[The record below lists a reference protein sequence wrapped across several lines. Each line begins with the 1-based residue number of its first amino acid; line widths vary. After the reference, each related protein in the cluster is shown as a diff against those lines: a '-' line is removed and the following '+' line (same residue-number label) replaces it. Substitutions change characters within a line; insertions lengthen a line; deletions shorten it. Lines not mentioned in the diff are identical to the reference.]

1 MTTKKKWAIGIGV
14 FLALGLLGSVMDD
27 GKGSTSNENK
37 TESQQSVQT
46 EQKQK
51 EEADRQAREQKEKA
65 DRQAREQKEEADR
78 QAREQKEKQ
87 EGNFIGTYE
96 VTDKVGCTIRITINE
111 DETATITGVK
121 GENVTY
127 YCSWNDWRKTGY
139 GIGITFSDERPYL
152 VFEGG
157 DNTAKYPRIHLKD
170 GWLYTSDAVKSN
182 NPKWRLKATKIN

>member
-1 MTTKKKWAIGIGV
+1 MKKYFLTMATVALYAIG
-14 FLALGLLGSVMDD
+14 FAASDEEE
-27 GKGSTSNENK
+27 SSN
-37 TESQQSVQT
+37 SSSSSSAPQT
-46 EQKQK
+46 EQKQ
-51 EEADRQAREQKEKA
+51 ETEADRQAQ
-65 DRQAREQKEEADR
+65 
-78 QAREQKEKQ
+78 EQKEKQ